1 MEREVD
7 LAQLVDDLPDAVV
20 VAHEGAIRWANGSV
34 LGLIGYSP
42 DELFGMALATVLVD
56 VAEGADQGEV
66 AGAVRPGSRAERM
79 ARHRDG
85 SEVPVEVTVIDIGR
99 PGSVALV
106 LRDAAMRR
114 SLVGQLV
121 ANTELMTAM
130 TSGSPVDE
138 TMRLAA
144 HHLRS
149 ILRADACWVALTPE
163 GSPRLAV
170 VARDEAP
177 GSRGAG
183 GEAGLSHVPTPPQ
196 DPSVSSENGE
206 AGPLL
211 VVELRQPDLAGL
223 LVVARRPGARDFTD
237 ADRDVVHQF
246 AAVVSMALD
255 LDLAH
260 RRAATADASA
270 EHARIARD
278 LHDTVMQRLFAE
290 GLLLET
296 AAPLASSPV
305 AERIHSAV
313 CNLDDVIREI
323 RETIFEPSAGTS
335 QAG

>member
-1 MEREVD
+1 MERDVD
-7 LAQLVDDLPDAVV
+7 LAQLIDGLPDAVV
-20 VAHEGAIRWANGSV
+20 VVRDGLIRWANGSA
-34 LGLIGYSP
+34 LGLVGYRP
-42 DELFGMALATVLVD
+42 DELAGVALGDVLPDLAADPEASVPD
-56 VAEGADQGEV
+56 GAL
-66 AGAVRPGSRAERM
+66 RPGARVEGT

-85 SEVPVEVTVIDIGR
+85 CEVPVEITVVDIGR
-99 PGSVALV
+99 RGTVALI
-106 LRDAAMRR
+106 LRDGAIRR

-130 TSGSPVDE
+130 ATGSPVDE

-149 ILRADACWVALTPE
+149 ILQADACWVALTPQ
-163 GSPRLAV
+163 GAARLAV

-177 GSRGAG
+177 STNAAPGIPTHAPAG
-183 GEAGLSHVPTPPQ
+183 VTDSG
-196 DPSVSSENGE
+196 DSVD

-211 VVELRQPDLAGL
+211 VVELGHVDLAGL
-223 LVVARRPGARDFTD
+223 IALARRPGARDFTD
-237 ADRDVVHQF
+237 ADREIARQF
-246 AAVVSMALD
+246 AAVVAMALD
-255 LDLAH
+255 LDLAR

-270 EHARIARD
+270 EYARIARE

-296 AAPLASSPV
+296 AAPLAPSPV

-323 RETIFEPSAGTS
+323 RETIFEPSAGTRS
-335 QAG
+335 NG